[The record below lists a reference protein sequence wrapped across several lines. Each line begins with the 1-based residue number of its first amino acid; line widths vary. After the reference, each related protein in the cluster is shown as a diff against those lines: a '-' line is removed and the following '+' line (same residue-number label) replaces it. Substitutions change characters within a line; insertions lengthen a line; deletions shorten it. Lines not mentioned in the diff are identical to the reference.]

1 MSTEKRDRDEVYTAT
16 DGTAQVAAQQAAEQT
31 QLSFFDAEIPVTMNT
46 TTSDASADEP
56 EQTLTEQLVV
66 MPPSAADAA
75 AESSPSA
82 PVVPTCA
89 VTDECL
95 GQRLRAVREARGMS
109 CEEAALRLKL
119 PLTIVQALEAER
131 YDRIGHGIY
140 LRGYLAKY
148 LQLLDLPQVLA
159 ERVVNEHVEL
169 PLLVTSGTI
178 SRPRY
183 LFNRYSVS
191 ALYLILTGV
200 IIVPA
205 VLLAMR
211 TGFDQNL
218 AGIAPLDIPEA
229 VAPATMDAGNDNV
242 APTTSAATESATAIP
257 AQSAPAQVA
266 PPVAD
271 ETPLI
276 ASMAP
281 FPAIKPAA
289 GGDTSNSDKPA
300 VAIGAHNLRLSLTEP
315 SWVEIVA
322 SDGHKLEYGLLPAGS
337 VRNYSSDKALD
348 VRLGNCIGASVELDG
363 KTQDIAPYRHSN
375 VAHFKLASG
384 ETAISHSG
392 G

>member
-1 MSTEKRDRDEVYTAT
+1 MSTDKRDRDEVYTAT
-16 DGTAQVAAQQAAEQT
+16 DGAVQVAAQQAAEQT

-82 PVVPTCA
+82 PVAPTCV

-95 GQRLRAVREARGMS
+95 GQRLRGVREARGMS
-109 CEEAALRLKL
+109 CEAAAQRLKL
-119 PLTIVQALEAER
+119 PLAVVQALEAER

-218 AGIAPLDIPEA
+218 ARIAPLDVPEA
-229 VAPATMDAGNDNV
+229 VAPATTSAGNDNV
-242 APTTSAATESATAIP
+242 VPTTSVAADSASTIAASTTS
-257 AQSAPAQVA
+257 AQPA

-271 ETPLI
+271 ETPLV

-289 GGDTSNSDKPA
+289 GGDTGNSDKPA

-322 SDGHKLEYGLLPAGS
+322 SDGQKLEYGLLPAGS
-337 VRNYSSDKALD
+337 VRNYRSDKALD